1 VSCGVVTA
9 GGLAFGLALL
19 LCGCGSS
26 DGPNT
31 SGPFGHAGTDRW
43 VQCFP
48 VPRGGVGT
56 FAGLEFS
63 NRGGPA
69 RIERVTLADAHNLQ
83 IVSAWA
89 VPITGLD
96 LMGMFAGYPPVGYKG
111 SFPGH
116 LAPGVQWDQRQR
128 VVAAVIPHSQGQD
141 VVNLVLVLKPSGVV
155 GTAKDVDVNYVS
167 GGTHYLRDFGVTV
180 QVYNGNQKGCL

>member
-1 VSCGVVTA
+1 MSRGVVTA

-19 LCGCGSS
+19 LGGCGSS

-96 LMGMFAGYPPVGYKG
+96 LMGVFAGYPPVGYKEASRVTWHRASNGTSG
-111 SFPGH
+111 S
-116 LAPGVQWDQRQR
+116 A
-128 VVAAVIPHSQGQD
+128 
-141 VVNLVLVLKPSGVV
+141 
-155 GTAKDVDVNYVS
+155 
-167 GGTHYLRDFGVTV
+167 
-180 QVYNGNQKGCL
+180 